1 MPAETNQTNDR
12 PNTASKE
19 DVAKFT
25 ALADTWWDERG
36 AFKPLHQINP
46 LRVAFIREHLIQ
58 IFALDDKN
66 TAPLQGLNVLDI
78 GCGGG
83 ILCEPMCR
91 LGATVTGIDAGEKN
105 IQIAQHHAAEQG
117 LHISYKNMLPE
128 NMNTLDQQF
137 DVILNME
144 VIEHVTEPALFMKA
158 SSELLRPGG
167 IMFIATLNR
176 TLKSLAL
183 AKIGAEYILRWLPIG
198 THDWRQFV
206 KPSELAHWMRPYGL
220 TIKHMA
226 GMQYQ
231 ILQDCWQLSPN
242 LDVNYLLCAEKSE
255 NP

>member
-1 MPAETNQTNDR
+1 MPAETNQTDNR
-12 PNTASKE
+12 PNTASDD

-25 ALADTWWDERG
+25 ALADTWWDEHG

-46 LRVAFIREHLIQ
+46 VRVAFIRQHLIEA
-58 IFALDDKN
+58 FVLDADNSK
-66 TAPLQGLNVLDI
+66 PFQGLTVLDI

-83 ILCEPMCR
+83 LLCEPMCR

-105 IQIAQHHAAEQG
+105 IRIAQSHATEQG
-117 LHISYKNMLPE
+117 LGITYKHVLPE
-128 NMNTLDQQF
+128 DMSQLGQQF

-144 VIEHVTEPALFMKA
+144 VIEHVSDPALFMKA
-158 SSELLRPGG
+158 SSDLLRPCGV
-167 IMFIATLNR
+167 MFIATLNR

-220 TIKHMA
+220 TIKHMT

-231 ILQDCWQLSPN
+231 ILQDCWQLSPD
-242 LDVNYLLCAEKSE
+242 LSVNYLLCAEKSE
-255 NP
+255 SP